1 MLVAFSWGVV
11 RHLARRGF
19 SAVSLDLF
27 RIATAAERAEAL
39 VTASIS
45 NRTALRRAVH
55 QTRRRVHGGGHEP
68 SRLR

>member
-1 MLVAFSWGVV
+1 MAASWCGF
-11 RHLARRGF
+11 RRLARRGF
-19 SAVSLDLF
+19 YAVSLDLF
-27 RIATAAERAEAL
+27 RIATAAERAEAV

-55 QTRRRVHGGGHEP
+55 QTRRRVHGVGHEP